1 MGALLTHRIIEVVLA
16 EHSGDPPVVQGE
28 GGMIHVY

>member
-1 MGALLTHRIIEVVLA
+1 MGALLIFCPIEVLRA
-16 EHSGDPPVVQGE
+16 ERPGEPPVAQGE